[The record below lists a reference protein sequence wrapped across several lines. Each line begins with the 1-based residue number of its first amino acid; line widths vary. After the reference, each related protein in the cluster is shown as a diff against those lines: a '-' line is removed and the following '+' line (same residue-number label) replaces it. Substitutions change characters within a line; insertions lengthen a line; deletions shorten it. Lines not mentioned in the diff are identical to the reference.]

1 MTSLKRLETFYWA
14 AKLGSFTAAATKLFS
29 TQSTVS
35 MRIQELERE
44 FGGKLF
50 DRSKRAAVITE
61 LGRDLLIYAE
71 KLLSLSTEMH
81 ERVGTPNTFTGTVRI
96 GVTEVVSITWLPD
109 LIGRIHR
116 EFPKVTIELEEALTL
131 DLIGEF
137 EEGRIDLVLGPAATT
152 RRNVTELE
160 LGRVPFSWMAGAS
173 MALPEVVTPADMQRW
188 PVIALAPKSAHHRP
202 VENWFEA
209 GNARIWRMDIC
220 KSMYVAASLAAK
232 GLGVALLPNL
242 CFQDYLDQ
250 GKLQLINTDPTFPDV
265 RFTAIFPK
273 NTFTSLAERVAEIS
287 QETSTFK
294 I

>member
-14 AKLGSFTAAATKLFS
+14 AKLGSFTAAAAKLFA

-50 DRSKRAAVITE
+50 DRSQRSAVITE
-61 LGRDLLIYAE
+61 LGRDLMTYAE
-71 KLLSLSTEMH
+71 RLLTLSAEMH
-81 ERVGTPNTFTGTVRI
+81 ERVGANQSLTGTVRI

-109 LIGRIHR
+109 LIRRIHT
-116 EFPKVTIELEEALTL
+116 EFPKVRVELEEALTL
-131 DLIGEF
+131 DLINEF
-137 EEGRIDLVLGPAATT
+137 EDGQIDLVLGPTATT
-152 RRNVTELE
+152 RRNITELP
-160 LGRVPFSWMAGAS
+160 LGKVPFSWMAGKS
-173 MALPEVVTPADMQRW
+173 MALPDIVTPLELQRW

-202 VENWFEA
+202 IENWFEA

-220 KSMYVAASLAAK
+220 KSMNVAASLAAK

-250 GKLQLINTDPTFPDV
+250 GQLKLIATDPPFPDV
-265 RFTAIFPK
+265 LFTAIFPK
-273 NTFTSLAERVAEIS
+273 NSFTSLSQRIAEMSTEIS
-287 QETSTFK
+287 TFQR
-294 I
+294 